1 LIFDKSDK
9 RNFLEESFNSSQV
22 NSQRLTK
29 VIEEIFSKEKLN
41 SLQVSLPAEG
51 FFDPLSKEDLS

>member
-9 RNFLEESFNSSQV
+9 RNFLEENFNSSQV
-22 NSQRLTK
+22 NSQHLTK